1 MYINY
6 VCRNHM
12 NRKVFSAHVV
22 QLVLGRVSNEVI
34 TMQPGASG
42 DIAEL
47 VGQLY
52 DLSS

>member
-1 MYINY
+1 
-6 VCRNHM
+6 M

-22 QLVLGRVSNEVI
+22 QLVHVVLGRVSNEVI
-34 TMQPGASG
+34 TMQLGASG
-42 DIAEL
+42 DIAQL